1 MCKLVDTIR
10 ACVIPTPKPCVNIS
24 GGIDSAIVLHHLT
37 EKCKETIQT
46 YTVGFSGQDTEL
58 TYGKQLSEHYGTT
71 HHEIIIENMLK
82 TYPEILAF
90 MPRPQFNLWPYWAAR
105 QQSQDG
111 ILNCYIGE
119 GGDEHFGGYWY
130 KKQCSYPE
138 QWAHL
143 FTFVDPAY
151 KTIYAHFSIGLH
163 APLHPSNLRFNV
175 TYPYYDHDQEKKF
188 VREAY
193 AGILPDFVLERRKL
207 NGRKDYWVIWQ
218 QELKQYFPNE
228 QPRTEEDIQ
237 NLWNLW
243 VTKEWL
249 KTHDVTLNQTILQ
262 PP

>member
-1 MCKLVDTIR
+1 
-10 ACVIPTPKPCVNIS
+10 
-24 GGIDSAIVLHHLT
+24 
-37 EKCKETIQT
+37 
-46 YTVGFSGQDTEL
+46 
-58 TYGKQLSEHYGTT
+58 
-71 HHEIIIENMLK
+71 MLK

-175 TYPYYDHDQEKKF
+175 TYQDLYILGACLCDGCKEYFSYLP
-188 VREAY
+188 
-193 AGILPDFVLERRKL
+193 AGNPRK
-207 NGRKDYWVIWQ
+207 
-218 QELKQYFPNE
+218 
-228 QPRTEEDIQ
+228 
-237 NLWNLW
+237 
-243 VTKEWL
+243 
-249 KTHDVTLNQTILQ
+249 
-262 PP
+262 